1 LENPQFVDV
10 NGVRTRYFAAGAGEP
25 VILVHGGHYG
35 LRSSAIDWELNF
47 DRLAET
53 HKVIAFDK
61 LGMGFTDNP
70 QNLDDYNIE
79 SNTAH
84 LMGLMDALGL
94 ERAHLVGHSR
104 GGYPVTRLSIDHPD
118 RVRTLTVVSS
128 SSVTNPFNPIYAT
141 WREKA
146 ATMEERAGVRYLIEA
161 NSYSDA
167 HITDTL
173 VDVGVEISRLDKT
186 AVAAGIMVDGQYDRF
201 KADLLERVEVIKSDI
216 TAGRLTVP
224 TLIMWGFNDPSAT
237 IERCGKPAIDLFFPS
252 VEVCEMHIL
261 NHAGHYCF
269 REQVE
274 AFNDTLLAFYAR
286 ARRAVGV

>member
-1 LENPQFVDV
+1 MDNPQYVV
-10 NGVRTRYFAAGAGEP
+10 ANGVRTRYFSAGDGEP
-25 VILVHGGHYG
+25 VVLVHGGHYG

-47 DRLAET
+47 DGLAET

-70 QNLDDYNIE
+70 GHVDDYVIE
-79 SNTAH
+79 SNTTH
-84 LMGLMDALGL
+84 LLGLLDALGL

-118 RVRTLTVVSS
+118 RVHTVTVVSS

-161 NSYSDA
+161 NSFSDT

-173 VDVGVEISRLDKT
+173 VDVGVEISRLEKT
-186 AVAAGIMVDGQYDRF
+186 GIAARIMADGQYDRF
-201 KADLLERVEVIKSDI
+201 KVDLLERVEAIKSDI
-216 TAGRLTVP
+216 AAGGLTVP

-237 IERCGKPAIDLFFPS
+237 IERCGKPAIDLFFPY
-252 VEVCEMHIL
+252 VELCEMHIL
-261 NHAGHYCF
+261 NRAGHYCF
-269 REQVE
+269 REQPV

-286 ARRAVGV
+286 ARRAIAV